1 MPVCGKRV
9 RLITLVLPCFR
20 PHIPRVC
27 ITRSA
32 TTIQPIDLNNFDAV
46 DSLHRLN
53 GFQLPQAAP
62 AIMPV

>member
-1 MPVCGKRV
+1 MPVCGKSAADNACSAV
-9 RLITLVLPCFR
+9 FP